1 MLFEGQIR
9 KMKTQWE
16 CPVQYYINLG
26 GDLLHINALFGKRI
40 SLKHIGYQ
48 CVECGKDEPV
58 FRMGF
63 CKKCFFESPYASDT
77 ILKPELSK
85 AHLGIEERDLEV
97 EQKIQ
102 LQPHFVYLSYTGDVK
117 VGVTRESQVPTRWID
132 QGATLALPIAKTE
145 NRYEAGVIE
154 VALKNYLADKTNW
167 RKMLQ
172 DEKEDVDLHQVKNE
186 IIQHI
191 PAESQKYILE
201 NEEVFE
207 IEYPYTAPEKI
218 LAFTLEKKPE
228 FNGVLQGIKGQ
239 YLSFESG
246 EVINI
251 RNHEG
256 YVVSWE
262 IKM

>member
-1 MLFEGQIR
+1 MLFEGQIK

-16 CPVQYYINLG
+16 SPVQYYLNLSA
-26 GDLLHINALFGKRI
+26 DLLHINALIGKEI
-40 SLKHIGYQ
+40 SIEHIGFQ
-48 CVECGKDEPV
+48 CVECDSEEPV

-85 AHLGIEERDLEV
+85 AHLGIAERDLEV

-102 LQPHFVYLSYTGDVK
+102 LQPHIVYLSYTGDVK

-132 QGATLALPIAKTE
+132 QGATIALPIARTE

-154 VALKNYLADKTNW
+154 VALKNHLADKTNW

-172 DEKEDVDLHQVKNE
+172 DEKVDVDLYQVKNE
-186 IIQHI
+186 ISQYI
-191 PAESQKYILE
+191 PTESQRFILE
-201 NEEVFE
+201 EEEVFE
-207 IEYPYTAPEKI
+207 IKYPYTAPEKI
-218 LAFTLEKKPE
+218 SAFTLEKNPNYKGILK
-228 FNGVLQGIKGQ
+228 GVKGQ
-239 YLSFESG
+239 YLCFEG
-246 EVINI
+246 GNLINI

-256 YVVSWE
+256 YVVRLGVHR
-262 IKM
+262 